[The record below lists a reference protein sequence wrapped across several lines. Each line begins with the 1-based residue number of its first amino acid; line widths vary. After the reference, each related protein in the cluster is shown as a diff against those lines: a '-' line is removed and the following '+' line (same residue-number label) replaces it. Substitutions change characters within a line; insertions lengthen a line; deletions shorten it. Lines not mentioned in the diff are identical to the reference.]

1 MNGGTGTSSTL
12 RLDGN
17 AAAGLLG
24 ELFARDVTAARA
36 TCKSCGAVDSVG
48 ALHMYAR
55 EMGAVLRCPGC
66 DGVVLRMTRTP
77 TDFWLDASGAR
88 SIVIPMRPVAE

>member
-1 MNGGTGTSSTL
+1 MEKGTGTSKAV

-24 ELFARDVTAARA
+24 ELFARDVTTARS
-36 TCKSCGAVDSVG
+36 TCRGCGAVERVG
-48 ALHMYAR
+48 ALHLYAR

-66 DGVVLRMTRTP
+66 DSVVLRVTRTP

-88 SIVIPMRPVAE
+88 SIAIPIRAVA